1 MSLKSPIPA
10 GDSPTNAE
18 TADLRQVEVEYLCRR
33 IFGVEPSSATI
44 RRYAQFH
51 EIYGTSLLAEK
62 QVDVALL
69 VDRNLDAEAIEF
81 FLRTRQRKNTLTS
94 KIWACAYFLEVQ
106 VVEDSASV
114 PRLKPQKDN
123 SAVTVILMLGWLSLR
138 TAVKWVKGGIA
149 VYRYNLA

>member
-1 MSLKSPIPA
+1 MSPKSPIPSS
-10 GDSPTNAE
+10 DSPVNVKTS
-18 TADLRQVEVEYLCRR
+18 DLRQVEVQYLCRT

-44 RRYAQFH
+44 CRYAQFH
-51 EIYGTSLLAEK
+51 DIYRTSLLTQK
-62 QVDVALL
+62 QIDVALL

-106 VVEDSASV
+106 AVEGAASV
-114 PRLKPQKDN
+114 SRLRRRQNN
-123 SAVTVILMLGWLSLR
+123 SAVTVMLMLGWLSLR
-138 TAVKWVKGGIA
+138 TAFKWVKGALA

>member
-1 MSLKSPIPA
+1 MSLKSPISA

-18 TADLRQVEVEYLCRR
+18 TSDLRQIEVQYLCRR

-51 EIYGTSLLAEK
+51 EIYARSLLTEK

-69 VDRNLDAEAIEF
+69 VDRKLDAEAIEF
-81 FLRTRQRKNTLTS
+81 FLRTRQHKNTLTS

-106 VVEDSASV
+106 VVEDAASV
-114 PRLKPQKDN
+114 PRLKPQKDT
-123 SAVTVILMLGWLSLR
+123 SSLTVILMLGWLSLR
-138 TAVKWVKGGIA
+138 TAVKWVKGSIA

>member
-1 MSLKSPIPA
+1 MSPKSPTPSS
-10 GDSPTNAE
+10 DNPTNAQ
-18 TADLRQVEVEYLCRR
+18 TSDVRQVEVQYLCRT

-51 EIYGTSLLAEK
+51 DIYRTSLLTQK
-62 QVDVALL
+62 QIDVALL

-81 FLRTRQRKNTLTS
+81 FLRTGQRKNTLTS

-106 VVEDSASV
+106 AVEGAASV
-114 PRLKPQKDN
+114 PRLGRRQNN
-123 SAVTVILMLGWLSLR
+123 SAVTVMLVLGWLSLR
-138 TAVKWVKGGIA
+138 TAFNWVKGAFA

>member
-1 MSLKSPIPA
+1 M
-10 GDSPTNAE
+10 
-18 TADLRQVEVEYLCRR
+18 C
-33 IFGVEPSSATI
+33 
-44 RRYAQFH
+44 RYAQFH
-51 EIYGTSLLAEK
+51 DIYRISLLSQR

-81 FLRTRQRKNTLTS
+81 FLRSRQRKNTLTS

-106 VVEDSASV
+106 AVEDPASV

-123 SAVTVILMLGWLSLR
+123 SAVTVTLMLGWLGLR
-138 TAVKWVKGGIA
+138 TAFKWVKGGLA

>member
-1 MSLKSPIPA
+1 MSPKSPIC
-10 GDSPTNAE
+10 SSESLTSAE
-18 TADLRQVEVEYLCRR
+18 TSDLRDIEVQYLCRR
-33 IFGVEPSSATI
+33 IFGVEPSRATI
-44 RRYAQFH
+44 CRYAQFH
-51 EIYGTSLLAEK
+51 EIYGTSLLTEK

-69 VDRNLDAEAIEF
+69 VDRKLDAEAIEF

-106 VVEDSASV
+106 VVEDAASV
-114 PRLKPQKDN
+114 PRLKPRKDR